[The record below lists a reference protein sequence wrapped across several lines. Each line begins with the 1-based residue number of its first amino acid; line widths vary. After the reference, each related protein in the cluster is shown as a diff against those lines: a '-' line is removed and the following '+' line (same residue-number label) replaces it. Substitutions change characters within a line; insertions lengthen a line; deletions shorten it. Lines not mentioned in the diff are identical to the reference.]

1 MGKKV
6 YFDNMPMGLKK
17 KDAPNPTNWQFSK
30 HKACASQTAEK
41 LPKKKSIKDKFGP
54 VYYQH
59 FGDCTAN
66 AVCGCDAYYYHKP
79 PSTFIPSTVF
89 TYYNS
94 RKLDGCLK
102 EPDDGSSVE
111 TALNAV
117 RKFGVCNS
125 TVWPNT
131 TSYKKKPSKKAYEDG
146 LKGHEITS
154 YYQIKSLLQIKKAL
168 NSGYPVAVS
177 VDWAFSYYD
186 AQTYILN
193 TPTKKEIEE
202 CESGHAMIIVGYDDT
217 KELFEV
223 RNSWSDQ
230 WANKGY
236 AYIRYSTMKKVI
248 CFDDTYAVVK

>member
-6 YFDNMPMGLKK
+6 YFDNMLMGVKK
-17 KDAPNPTNWQFSK
+17 KSAPNPTNWQFAD

-41 LPKKKSIKDKFGP
+41 LPKKKSLKSKFGP

-66 AVCGCDAYYYHKP
+66 AVCGCDAYYYHRP

-94 RKLDGCLK
+94 RKLDGSLK
-102 EPDDGSSVE
+102 DPDDGSTVE

-117 RKFGVCNS
+117 RKYGVCNS

-131 TSYKKKPSKKAYEDG
+131 TSYKKKPTKAAYTNG
-146 LKGHEITS
+146 LKGHEITT
-154 YYQIKSLLQIKKAL
+154 YHRCKSLLQIKKAL
-168 NSGYPVAVS
+168 NAGYPVATAM
-177 VDWAFSYYD
+177 DWAFSYYD
-186 AQTYILN
+186 KQTYILN
-193 TPTKKEIEE
+193 KPTKKEIEDAP
-202 CESGHAMIIVGYDDT
+202 GHAVIIVGYDDT
-217 KELFEV
+217 KELFEI

-236 AYIRYSTMKKVI
+236 AYITYETMKKVI
-248 CFDDTYAVVK
+248 WFEDTYAVVK